1 MVGDRFIV
9 HSDTEGAMKLRPF
22 LRPLCG
28 GRTGLTTGIK
38 KGAGA
43 GGYGQVP
50 SPRDSDRFRRGQ
62 LHRRV
67 LRLRMVFGSE
77 SIPVPAQKLRLLR
90 LLNVLEE
97 LLVLRLGLF
106 GGELTRMNQDA
117 EAEGL

>member
-50 SPRDSDRFRRGQ
+50 SPRDSDRFRRDQ

-77 SIPVPAQKLRLLR
+77 SIPVPAKKLI
-90 LLNVLEE
+90 
-97 LLVLRLGLF
+97 GF
-106 GGELTRMNQDA
+106 SAYLTSWRNCWYCA
-117 EAEGL
+117 SVCSAVSLPE